1 MIEAHGA
8 QAPVKMGRFEL
19 RGELGRGAQ
28 ARVWLAHDTRLEREV
43 ALKVLNANSS
53 SVDIDQW
60 LNEARAVAGLSHP
73 GIVPVFEADRA
84 GDQPFMVFELVRG
97 ETLSQRIRR
106 SGGGMP
112 EREAAQLMVEVLD
125 ALSFA
130 HDRGI
135 VHRDLKPSNVLIGE
149 DGRARVMDFGIA
161 ARINGGGDGRV
172 VGTPGYIS
180 PEAARGEPPA
190 PTMDVF
196 AAGMMLGH
204 MLSGVP
210 LILEA
215 DPMRA
220 LERVRNQQ
228 VQWPERSTAS
238 VSDALRDCVLRAVA
252 RDAVQRYPSAAAF
265 RDALSAWLN
274 PVTIPLPEGARGTL
288 EFLLRRMRH
297 KSDFPALGDA
307 VIRIQKRTQ
316 REDVRLAALAEE
328 ILKDV
333 ALSQKLLRMVNTV
346 HFMPA
351 GGGNINT
358 VSRAVAV
365 VGMTGVRS
373 MALSLLLLEHMKDK
387 QHAQTLREM
396 FLQALFTGAL
406 TDELTPPTRERE
418 ESFVAGMLSQLGPLL
433 VAYYLPE
440 ESEQIRSRL
449 QSRLQRRNGEI
460 DRDIEEARIVN
471 EVLGMSMDELGAGV
485 AKAWGLPDSLQKAI
499 SPIEGPPPSRAP
511 VDALE
516 RLRWR
521 VGAARQVARTML
533 GLTSGGASLEDPE
546 MEALVERYV
555 PVLNLRGSDMLGAV
569 SRACEHVDEIA
580 RTLHIELGKDN
591 PARRLLGQEPGM
603 TWVPASGIKPLDA
616 AEEATLIL
624 SPSLQAQHAHEM
636 LSAGIAQ
643 VTEKLAS
650 ESFRLNELLG
660 LILDTIRNALQ
671 FERVV
676 FCLRDTRSG
685 QLVGR
690 LSRGEDADRLC
701 SSFRVDVQR
710 QPPADLFA
718 LSCLK
723 GADTLIADTAA
734 IAKRLPGWYAPMMA
748 RSFLLLPLT
757 LRQAPLGLIYVD
769 RNSIDPMQVP
779 ERELNLL
786 RTLRNQAVMAF
797 KSAA

>member
-1 MIEAHGA
+1 
-8 QAPVKMGRFEL
+8 
-19 RGELGRGAQ
+19 
-28 ARVWLAHDTRLEREV
+28 
-43 ALKVLNANSS
+43 
-53 SVDIDQW
+53 
-60 LNEARAVAGLSHP
+60 
-73 GIVPVFEADRA
+73 
-84 GDQPFMVFELVRG
+84 
-97 ETLSQRIRR
+97 
-106 SGGGMP
+106 
-112 EREAAQLMVEVLD
+112 
-125 ALSFA
+125 
-130 HDRGI
+130 
-135 VHRDLKPSNVLIGE
+135 
-149 DGRARVMDFGIA
+149 
-161 ARINGGGDGRV
+161 
-172 VGTPGYIS
+172 
-180 PEAARGEPPA
+180 
-190 PTMDVF
+190 MDVF

-307 VIRIQKRTQ
+307 VIRIQKLTQ

-533 GLTSGGASLEDPE
+533 GLTSGGVSLEDPE